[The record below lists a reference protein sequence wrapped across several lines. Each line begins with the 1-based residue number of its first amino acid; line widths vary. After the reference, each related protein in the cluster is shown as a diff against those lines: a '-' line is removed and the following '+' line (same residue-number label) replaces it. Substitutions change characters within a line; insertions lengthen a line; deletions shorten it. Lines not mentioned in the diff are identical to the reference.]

1 VDRPTTGR
9 NGSYATPI
17 VATFNGRAQLLLTGM
32 GEVRSY
38 DPDSGRLLWSCTGPA
53 EVTACTPAFSDSL
66 VFATGGYPEKEIL
79 TIRADGKGDV
89 SKSHVA
95 WRTHKGV
102 SYVPSPIY
110 HDGQLYVISD
120 NGIVTCFEART
131 GKQVWQNRLQGDF
144 SASPV
149 LAGDLLYCTNEAGKT
164 FVVKIGREFDIVE
177 TNDLADGGFAT
188 PTVCGGQIFLRTNHF
203 LYCLGNR

>member
-1 VDRPTTGR
+1 
-9 NGSYATPI
+9 
-17 VATFNGRAQLLLTGM
+17 M

-38 DPDSGRLLWSCTGPA
+38 DPDSGRLLWSCSGPA

-95 WRTHKGV
+95 WRTNKGV

-110 HDGQLYVISD
+110 HDGQLYIISD
-120 NGIVTCFEART
+120 NGIVSCFEART
-131 GKQVWQNRLQGDF
+131 GKQVWQNRLEGEF

-149 LAGDLLYCTNEAGKT
+149 LVGDLLYCTNEAGKT
-164 FVVKIGREFDIVE
+164 FIVKIGREFEIVE

-188 PTVCGGQIFLRTNHF
+188 PAVCGGQIFLRTNHF
-203 LYCLGNR
+203 LYCLGSKQ